1 MGSNLGGDLHAGIT
15 VWRFPEAARSSSS
28 APPFWLPGELQRRG
42 PGLSGPRPV
51 GPFVT
56 PFLES
61 S

>member
-1 MGSNLGGDLHAGIT
+1 MGSNLEGDLHAGIT
-15 VWRFPEAARSSSS
+15 VWRFPEAAHSSSS
-28 APPFWLPGELQRRG
+28 ALCVVALKLHRRRSR
-42 PGLSGPRPV
+42 LSGPRPA